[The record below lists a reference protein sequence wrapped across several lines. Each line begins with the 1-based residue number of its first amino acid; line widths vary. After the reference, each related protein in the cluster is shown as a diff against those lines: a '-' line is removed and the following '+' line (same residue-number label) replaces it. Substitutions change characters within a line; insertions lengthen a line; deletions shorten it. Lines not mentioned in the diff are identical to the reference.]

1 MTSTIWVGAV
11 AYDPKVVTIW
21 EGMRRYFHEEAHLPV
36 EVVLFQS
43 HEAQV
48 YAFLA
53 GSDDH
58 APHIDIGWNTNLA
71 FVQADAWSSNRCRP
85 IALRDTDIGWATKI
99 VAVSGGPV
107 ASLTDLRNRTLAL
120 GSRDSGH
127 AAILPVHFLERE
139 GLVEQRDYRTLRFNS
154 VVGKHGDTG
163 ASEVDVVRAV
173 LDGRADAGAIGSPF
187 WEKVQS
193 GHLVPAGALREIW
206 TSPPYNH
213 CMFTARPD
221 LDSSL
226 VAQFAQALSA
236 MSYDNPSHRP
246 VLKAEGLRRWIEPQC
261 VTQRGVRACS
271 SVRSRSRPEER
282 GVGCEFFFSC
292 RRESRAIEERCQA
305 VTMLAFAFERPA
317 HGGKGLGEWKNFGG
331 DQQIGVLGPDRM
343 PIDPVRRDGDFRQ
356 QIREP
361 AQRPAL
367 RNRARQRGGSPD
379 PPRQSGAR
387 RGSGGI
393 PRSHRRSR
401 PSPRRS

>member
-1 MTSTIWVGAV
+1 MTRTIWIGAV

-43 HEAQV
+43 YEAQV
-48 YAFLA
+48 YALLA

-71 FVQADAWSSNRCRP
+71 YLQADAWSSNRCRP
-85 IALRDTDIGWATKI
+85 IAMRDTDIGWATKI

-107 ASLTDLRNRTLAL
+107 ATLTDLRNRTLAL

-154 VVGKHGDTG
+154 DVGKHGDTG

-193 GHLVPAGALREIW
+193 GHLVPAGALHEIW

-221 LDSSL
+221 LDVSL

-246 VLKAEGLRRWIEPQC
+246 VLEAEGLRRWVEPQLDGYGSLRDAAGRQGLLKRP
-261 VTQRGVRACS
+261 V
-271 SVRSRSRPEER
+271 SVE
-282 GVGCEFFFSC
+282 
-292 RRESRAIEERCQA
+292 
-305 VTMLAFAFERPA
+305 T
-317 HGGKGLGEWKNFGG
+317 
-331 DQQIGVLGPDRM
+331 
-343 PIDPVRRDGDFRQ
+343 
-356 QIREP
+356 
-361 AQRPAL
+361 
-367 RNRARQRGGSPD
+367 
-379 PPRQSGAR
+379 
-387 RGSGGI
+387 
-393 PRSHRRSR
+393 
-401 PSPRRS
+401 